1 MRTRDYEPDDI
12 DGEDEDEG
20 WSEHEDDDLTIPC
33 PHCREPVFEDAERC
47 PECGH
52 YLSREDAP
60 WRKPWWLV
68 VGVVVCL
75 IVILSWYF

>member
-12 DGEDEDEG
+12 EDEHED
-20 WSEHEDDDLTIPC
+20 WSEDDDDLTIPC
-33 PHCREPVFEDAERC
+33 PHCREPVFDAAEQC
-47 PECGH
+47 PGCGH

-75 IVILSWYF
+75 IVVLSWYL